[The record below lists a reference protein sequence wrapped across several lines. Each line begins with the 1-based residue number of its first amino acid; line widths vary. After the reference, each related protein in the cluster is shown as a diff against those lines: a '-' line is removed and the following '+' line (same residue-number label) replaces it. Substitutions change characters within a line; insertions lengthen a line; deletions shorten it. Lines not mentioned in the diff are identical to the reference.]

1 MTLNILLGIIGTG
14 QIMIVLAILVA
25 FILAKNW
32 HLFFPP
38 KPEQINV
45 GEALTDQKLPMTLF
59 GKKGREALRVFESK
73 MKAGGFTKRIVVF
86 DVFSDNDK
94 RMNKTDNLHQWAVG
108 IWLNYPKKLV
118 ALRLDGNSSNEI
130 VIPFEEFRSVE
141 IFDDDGFTKSTLNFL
156 GTAVNSRGYSTGLQV
171 RIVIGN
177 INSGITPYILKLY
190 DPTVGQRPDGVPSR
204 LDKSSSQYR
213 SLLECAKSIKDE
225 IEFIMNNSRR

>member
-1 MTLNILLGIIGTG
+1 MIIL
-14 QIMIVLAILVA
+14 MILLAILV
-25 FILAKNW
+25 ILIIIPYLRKI
-32 HLFFPP
+32 LTTTPP
-38 KPEQINV
+38 SGYNENSP
-45 GEALTDQKLPMTLF
+45 LTDQKLGMTFF
-59 GKKGREALRVFESK
+59 GGGGREKLRVFESK

-86 DVFSDNDK
+86 NFFSDYDK